1 MNNFLKKLSPKRF
14 VVKLTDFGLQKLRAN
29 STLITKHSHQY
40 YRSKFWTA
48 PEVLRSDPELYQF
61 YTNPSHPIFIN
72 SEDSHTAMLIS
83 DSLSVKADIYS
94 FAIILHEIM
103 FRGGAWGT
111 NLDCREPEVSRLLT
125 YSCKNSIL
133 VLSKNKKSSE
143 IRNICLSKHLHLIL
157 KVVAGL

>member
-1 MNNFLKKLSPKRF
+1 MKNFFKKTFPYRF

-111 NLDCREPEVSRLLT
+111 NVDCREPEVS
-125 YSCKNSIL
+125 
-133 VLSKNKKSSE
+133 
-143 IRNICLSKHLHLIL
+143 
-157 KVVAGL
+157 